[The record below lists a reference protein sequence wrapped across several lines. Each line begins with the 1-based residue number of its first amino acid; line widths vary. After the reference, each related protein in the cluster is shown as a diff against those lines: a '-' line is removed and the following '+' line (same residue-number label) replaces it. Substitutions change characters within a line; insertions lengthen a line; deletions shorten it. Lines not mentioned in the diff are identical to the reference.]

1 VTIEPHPPPAM
12 QRREQQQAQVR
23 ALGPL
28 LDVSALPSYGF
39 SHRSLM
45 WWGTQGLMAVES
57 TVFALT
63 VMSYFYLQSHAACW
77 PPNEAAPALLWGTL
91 NTALLLASAL
101 PNHWTKQAAERLDLK
116 RVRIGLV
123 VCTAF
128 SLAILAV
135 RVGEFTA
142 LNVRWD
148 ADAYGSVVFM
158 LLGLHTLHLAT
169 DAFDT
174 AVLTVLM
181 FTGPLEGKRYVD
193 VSENSLYWYFVVFS
207 WLPIYAVLYWA
218 PRG

>member
-1 VTIEPHPPPAM
+1 M
-12 QRREQQQAQVR
+12 RRREQAQLQVR
-23 ALGPL
+23 ALGPR

-45 WWGTQGLMAVES
+45 WWGTQGLMAIEG

-63 VMSYFYLQSHAACW
+63 VMSYFYLQSHATRW
-77 PPNEAAPALLWGTL
+77 PPNEPAPALLWGTL

-101 PNHWTKQAAERLDLK
+101 PNHWTKQVAEKLDLK
-116 RVRIGLV
+116 KIRIGLL

-128 SLAILAV
+128 SVAILLV
-135 RVGEFTA
+135 RIGEFSA

-158 LLGLHTLHLAT
+158 LLGLHTVHLAT

-181 FTGPLEGKRYVD
+181 FSGPLEGKRYVD

-218 PRG
+218 PRW